1 MGGAKEVT
9 AADVKALLADN
20 TLRHFDPVAEAFSV
34 FDISGTGYA
43 DVSVL
48 AGEGPASSL
57 LPAEVDAERNCARE
71 APVRHRRYVSVPA
84 RCVQTS

>member
-48 AGEGPASSL
+48 AGG
-57 LPAEVDAERNCARE
+57 
-71 APVRHRRYVSVPA
+71 
-84 RCVQTS
+84 